1 MDACH
6 LGNIANR
13 NGISA
18 IAMSTVFYDN
28 IEEILKKE
36 NERYKDW
43 VKPHKTY
50 YSVDYYHCDIIET
63 EFNEWIEETL

>member
-1 MDACH
+1 
-6 LGNIANR
+6 
-13 NGISA
+13 
-18 IAMSTVFYDN
+18 MSTVFYDN